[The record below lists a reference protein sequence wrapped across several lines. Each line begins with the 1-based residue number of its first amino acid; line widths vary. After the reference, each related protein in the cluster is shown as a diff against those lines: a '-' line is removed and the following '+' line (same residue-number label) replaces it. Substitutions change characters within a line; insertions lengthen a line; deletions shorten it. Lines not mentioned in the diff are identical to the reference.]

1 MDLRPLT
8 QTYAVSPQTELS
20 DLPAIKAAGYYTV
33 IDNRPDSEISAHLQT
48 IHMRVAAEGLGL
60 TFIANPIVGG
70 SITMQNVT
78 DQGAAIATAKGPVFA
93 YCASGN
99 RSSIVWALSQA
110 GSIQTNE
117 LIALPAK
124 YGYQLE
130 GLRAQI
136 DALAAGNL

>member
-8 QTYAVSPQTELS
+8 PTYAVSPQIELS

-78 DQGAAIATAKGPVFA
+78 DQG
-93 YCASGN
+93 
-99 RSSIVWALSQA
+99 
-110 GSIQTNE
+110 
-117 LIALPAK
+117 
-124 YGYQLE
+124 
-130 GLRAQI
+130 
-136 DALAAGNL
+136 

>member
-1 MDLRPLT
+1 
-8 QTYAVSPQTELS
+8 
-20 DLPAIKAAGYYTV
+20 
-33 IDNRPDSEISAHLQT
+33 
-48 IHMRVAAEGLGL
+48 
-60 TFIANPIVGG
+60 
-70 SITMQNVT
+70 
-78 DQGAAIATAKGPVFA
+78 
-93 YCASGN
+93 
-99 RSSIVWALSQA
+99 VWALSQA